1 MRTALASPLWRPVQP
16 LPVSRS
22 RRLLCSSSAL
32 DPPHPAR
39 PDLLAPAEALEQPH
53 VDLLPVSDEWK
64 GRLRSLTRPAASAM
78 VYGLDAASP
87 LCYRL
92 DKDKAEVCDELQ
104 LAAFAGDVERVSQM
118 LEREGVELPPA
129 LRKKVEKTA
138 RAFLAAT
145 EAREAAA
152 AEGAGGATVPK
163 ALPGS
168 TLVDLAA

>member
-1 MRTALASPLWRPVQP
+1 
-16 LPVSRS
+16 
-22 RRLLCSSSAL
+22 
-32 DPPHPAR
+32 
-39 PDLLAPAEALEQPH
+39 
-53 VDLLPVSDEWK
+53 
-64 GRLRSLTRPAASAM
+64 M
-78 VYGLDAASP
+78 VYKLDAASP

-92 DKDKAEVCDELQ
+92 EKDKAEVCDELQLADPSPSPNPGTNPHQVSDELQ

-168 TLVDLAA
+168 TLVVLAA